1 MCGGCLSPL
10 LKAVRNVYIKDE
22 NGQAIV
28 EFALVLPL
36 LLLLVCGIIDFGW
49 IFGNQLMA
57 NNACREATRYSA
69 IHYNDSDADNDQTVA
84 TQIIT
89 NSAPTLISPMV
100 TLTKSTADDSVKV
113 VVTSQVNVLTPILS
127 SFFPDGKYT
136 VSAQCV
142 MKLE

>member
-1 MCGGCLSPL
+1 MCL
-10 LKAVRNVYIKDE
+10 KDE
-22 NGQAIV
+22 SGQAIV
-28 EFALVLPL
+28 EFALVLPI

-49 IFGNQLMA
+49 IFGNQLLA

-69 IHYNDSDADNDQTVA
+69 IHYNDSSVDDDQAAASQIVA
-84 TQIIT
+84 
-89 NSAPTLISPMV
+89 NSAPSLISPVV
-100 TLTKSTADDSVKV
+100 TLTESAADNSVNI
-113 VVTSQVNVLTPILS
+113 VVTSQVDVLTPILS

>member
-1 MCGGCLSPL
+1 M
-10 LKAVRNVYIKDE
+10 YYKDE

-28 EFALVLPL
+28 EFALVLPM

-49 IFGNQLMA
+49 IFGSQLLA

-69 IHYNDSDADNDQTVA
+69 IHYNDSDADNDQAAAAQIVA
-84 TQIIT
+84 
-89 NSAPTLISPMV
+89 NSAPSLISPVV
-100 TLTKSTADDSVKV
+100 TLTKSTADDSVKI
-113 VVTSQVNVLTPILS
+113 VVTSQVNVLTPMLS
-127 SFFPDGKYT
+127 SFFPGGKYT